1 MSNHTA
7 NKPYDDWHMIEYAH
21 DILFIL
27 FTVLLNHVTHFYLY
41 VFFSYTMSITLL
53 AIFLHILSF
62 YIHKNSIFLHIRCI
76 FAL

>member
-41 VFFSYTMSITLL
+41 VFF
-53 AIFLHILSF
+53 FLHYVYNITCNFPSYSKL
-62 YIHKNSIFLHIRCI
+62 LHT
-76 FAL
+76 